1 MIVSDKDY
9 SSDFCAYTLF
19 SSSKGNA
26 VYIRCAENEILIDA
40 GTCAKSI
47 QTALRSIGT
56 DIKNIQAILVTHE
69 HSDHIRGIPV
79 IAKKYHIPVHITD
92 PSAAKLSSLLAYP
105 SVLISHSPLYEL
117 QIGRLHIHSFLT
129 PHDSNM
135 SVGYTVELN
144 IDDTRKIRIAIAT
157 DIGHISEDIRRELI
171 GCDYVLLES
180 NHDREMLIAGNYPYM
195 LKQRILSPRG
205 HLSNDDCAEM
215 LCELAQ
221 SGTRHVLLGH
231 LSEKN
236 NTPVLAYSCCR
247 AKLAQQAGIS
257 RFSFDVA
264 SPNHPT
270 KLA

>member
-9 SSDFCAYTLF
+9 PVDFCAYTLF

-26 VYIRCAENEILIDA
+26 AYIRCAENEILIDA
-40 GTCAKSI
+40 GACAKSI
-47 QTALRSIGT
+47 QTALCSIGT

-79 IAKKYHIPVHITD
+79 IAKKYHIPVHITN
-92 PSAAKLSSLLAYP
+92 PSAAKLSALLEDP
-105 SVLISHSPLYEL
+105 SILITHPPLYEL
-117 QIGRLHIHSFLT
+117 EIGRLHIHSFLT

-144 IDDTRKIRIAIAT
+144 IGNNRRIRISIAT
-157 DIGHISEDIRRELI
+157 DIGHISTEIRRELI
-171 GCDYVLLES
+171 GSDYVLLES
-180 NHDREMLIAGNYPYM
+180 NHDREMLITGNYPYI

-205 HLSNDDCAEM
+205 HLSNDDCAEI

-231 LSEKN
+231 LSEMN
-236 NTPVLAYSCCR
+236 NTPELAYSCCC
-247 AKLAQQAGIS
+247 AKLAQQTANL